1 MESYFDEYSKNEEME
16 KNIKPYLEALSIF
29 TKIKKVKE
37 NFSKINKKNNNLS
50 YNFDSLEDFINYF
63 KQNILIQ
70 KGDDP
75 QRIKEKNY
83 LQKSPEKI
91 FYFFL
96 DELHK
101 LFKMNNSEEEKED
114 NNKIKTI
121 EYDRE
126 KVHQSFNKFYKKD
139 RSVISDLFF
148 GKKLIIKTCKK
159 CNMTEYNCKYIKA
172 IPLNLINIISE
183 EIELENIFSG
193 LEKNF
198 EKEDLCQ
205 ICSSKQK
212 FNVQIKI
219 EKKPEILIFVITNSQ
234 KVKKVNFQ
242 DYIYKDLYKL
252 ISVIIDGKPSF
263 LGDKKYK
270 ILYDDSTGI
279 LSDYNKKNV
288 IIKENIPEGIPYVL
302 FYKRIKEDSDEED
315 YLNYDDLTN
324 EPLIA

>member
-29 TKIKKVKE
+29 IKIKKVSE
-37 NFSKINKKNNNLS
+37 NFSKINRNKNLP
-50 YNFDSLEDFINYF
+50 YNFGSLEDFIKYF

-70 KGDDP
+70 KGDEP
-75 QRIKEKNY
+75 YRIKEKNY

-101 LFKMNNSEEEKED
+101 LFKMNIGEEEESK
-114 NNKIKTI
+114 NSKNKSI

-126 KVHQSFNKFYKKD
+126 KAHQSFKKFYKKD

-148 GKKLIIKTCKK
+148 GKKLIIKTCKN
-159 CNMTEYNCKYIKA
+159 CNMTEYNYKYLKA

-183 EIELENIFSG
+183 EIELEQIFVG
-193 LEKNF
+193 LEKSF
-198 EKEDLCQ
+198 EKEDLCRL
-205 ICSSKQK
+205 CSCKQK

-219 EKKPEILIFVITNSQ
+219 DKRPEILIFVITNSQ
-234 KVKKVNFQ
+234 KVKKVTFQ
-242 DYIYKDLYKL
+242 DCIYKNSYKL
-252 ISVIIDGKPSF
+252 ISVVIDTQSSI

-270 ILYDDSTGI
+270 ILYDNSTGI
-279 LSDYNKKNV
+279 LSNYNKKNV
-288 IIKENIPEGIPYVL
+288 IEKGNIPEGIPYVL

-315 YLNYDDLTN
+315 YDDFTDG
-324 EPLIA
+324 PLIP

>member
-1 MESYFDEYSKNEEME
+1 MESYFNEYSKNEEME

-29 TKIKKVKE
+29 TKIKRISE
-37 NFSKINKKNNNLS
+37 NFSNIYERNNKRNLS
-50 YNFDSLEDFINYF
+50 YNFDSLEDFIKYF

-70 KGDDP
+70 KGDDL

-101 LFKMNNSEEEKED
+101 LFKMNIDEEEEKE
-114 NNKIKTI
+114 NNKIKPI

-126 KVHQSFNKFYKKD
+126 KARQSFNKFYKKD

-148 GKKLIIKTCKK
+148 GRKLIIKTCKN
-159 CNMTEYNCKYIKA
+159 CNMTEYNYKYLRA
-172 IPLNLINIISE
+172 IPLNLINIVSE
-183 EIELENIFSG
+183 EIELEQIFRG
-193 LEKNF
+193 LEKSF

-205 ICSSKQK
+205 ICSNKQK
-212 FNVQIKI
+212 FKAQIKI
-219 EKKPEILIFVITNSQ
+219 DKKPEILIFVITNSQ
-234 KVKKVNFQ
+234 KVKKVKFQ
-242 DYIYKDLYKL
+242 DCIYENSYKL
-252 ISVIIDGKPSF
+252 ISVVIDSQSSI

-270 ILYDDSTGI
+270 ILYDYSTGI
-279 LSDYNKKNV
+279 LSDYKKKN
-288 IIKENIPEGIPYVL
+288 IIEKGNIPEGIPYVL

-315 YLNYDDLTN
+315 YDDFTN
-324 EPLIA
+324 GPLIP

>member
-29 TKIKKVKE
+29 TKISKVSE
-37 NFSKINKKNNNLS
+37 NFSIIYERNKNKNLS
-50 YNFDSLEDFINYF
+50 YNFDSLEDFIKCF

-101 LFKMNNSEEEKED
+101 LFKVNIEEGEKRVND
-114 NNKIKTI
+114 RNKQI
-121 EYDRE
+121 EYDRG
-126 KVHQSFNKFYKKD
+126 KAHQSFNKFYKKD

-148 GKKLIIKTCKK
+148 GNKLIIKTCKN
-159 CNMTEYNCKYIKA
+159 CNMTEYNYKYLKA

-183 EIELENIFSG
+183 EIEIEQFFDG
-193 LEKNF
+193 LEKSF

-212 FNVQIKI
+212 FNTQIKI
-219 EKKPEILIFVITNSQ
+219 DKKPEILIFVLTNSQ
-234 KVKKVNFQ
+234 KVKKIKFQ
-242 DYIYKDLYKL
+242 DCIYQNSYKL
-252 ISVIIDGKPSF
+252 ISVIIDSQSSI
-263 LGDKKYK
+263 LGDKKCK
-270 ILYDDSTGI
+270 ILYDNSTGI
-279 LSDYNKKNV
+279 LSNYNKKNV
-288 IIKENIPEGIPYVL
+288 IEKGNIPEGIPYVL
-302 FYKRIKEDSDEED
+302 FYKRIKEEPDEED
-315 YLNYDDLTN
+315 YDDFTN
-324 EPLIA
+324 GPLIP